1 MFRFTYLNKRVAL
14 KKSVVYYILVSIVWF
29 DLLYPLSLIA
39 QDKVTIQ
46 NQNIET
52 TNEPPLG
59 GRAPIILP
67 DLGDISSGDMSALD
81 ENKLGERIMREIR
94 KDPDYVTNWLMYDY
108 INQLGRELVAG
119 ARREKISGAEN
130 SGPFAPKFEFFNVRA
145 SSVNAFA
152 LPGGYIGMHT
162 GLMVLADNEAQ
173 LSSVLGHEIG
183 HVTQKHIARGSGI
196 GTNSGIVILASLLL
210 ALVAARSNPGAAQGL
225 AIGGQALAIQN
236 QLAYSRDAEREA
248 DRIGYQILSATGF
261 DENGMPAFFQKL
273 QKATVIMDSG
283 VPAYIRTHPLT
294 IDRISDMQD
303 RARNDQHKN
312 RQVKN
317 SLDFYLNQTMAKLEQ
332 QGQGSDLLQTKEY
345 FANQA
350 INPLPIRMIQ
360 GNFGLALIAIRE
372 NKFDEAEKMLNK
384 SKELVSQ
391 LKANEI
397 APRATYVFDMTT
409 AQIQMAK
416 KNFVAAQNIALQVMK
431 VNPSSK
437 AAGVLL
443 VQAYYAAGKTTEG
456 INWLVQKTK
465 VQKDDITW
473 WTMLAQGYAE
483 QNNQS
488 KFHVAI
494 AEKYVCEGAL
504 PAAIQQ
510 LIIAKQE
517 SPSDFY
523 LLSEIEARKNQLEF
537 IYREELKDNGKL
549 PKNN

>member
-1 MFRFTYLNKRVAL
+1 M
-14 KKSVVYYILVSIVWF
+14 KKSVVYYILVSIIWF

-46 NQNIET
+46 NQVIET
-52 TNEPPLG
+52 SNEPPLG
-59 GRAPIILP
+59 GRAPIFLP
-67 DLGDISSGDMSALD
+67 DLGDVSSGDMSALD

-119 ARREKISGAEN
+119 ARREKISGSEN
-130 SGPFAPKFEFFNVRA
+130 SEPFAPKFEFFNVRA

-183 HVTQKHIARGSGI
+183 HITQKHIARGSGI

-273 QKATVIMDSG
+273 QKATGIMDSG
-283 VPAYIRTHPLT
+283 VPAYVRTHPLT
-294 IDRISDMQD
+294 SDRIADMQD

-312 RQVKN
+312 RPVKN

-345 FANQA
+345 FASQA

-372 NKFDEAEKMLNK
+372 NKLDEAEKMLNK
-384 SKELVSQ
+384 SKELVAQ

-397 APRATYVFDMTT
+397 APRPTYVFEMTT
-409 AQIQMAK
+409 AQIQLAK

-431 VNPSSK
+431 ANPNSK
-437 AAGVLL
+437 AAGVML

-488 KFHVAI
+488 KFHAAI

-504 PAAIQQ
+504 PAAIHQ